1 MTRPA
6 EGPDAVLRYAA
17 HEDGLVDVHLP
28 PGPLRPSPLVV
39 FVHGGFWRQAYDRR
53 HARPLA
59 DALALEGFVV
69 AVPEYRRV
77 GGAGGWPAT
86 GDDVD
91 AALGALPGL
100 LAGIGVE
107 TTTTTLV
114 GHSAGGH
121 LVLWLA
127 NQPHPVDRVVALGP
141 GGAAARGRGGRDG
154 RRRHRGPARRHP
166 RAGAP
171 RRTTP
176 PTRAAGCAPGP
187 HARWSSCT
195 ATATTTYRW

>member
-59 DALALEGFVV
+59 DALALEGYVV

-91 AALGALPGL
+91 AALGALPGPPCSP
-100 LAGIGVE
+100 G
-107 TTTTTLV
+107 
-114 GHSAGGH
+114 SA
-121 LVLWLA
+121 
-127 NQPHPVDRVVALGP
+127 
-141 GGAAARGRGGRDG
+141 
-154 RRRHRGPARRHP
+154 
-166 RAGAP
+166 
-171 RRTTP
+171 
-176 PTRAAGCAPGP
+176 
-187 HARWSSCT
+187 
-195 ATATTTYRW
+195 